1 MENERL
7 IPNEENEYSQ
17 LKGDGSMQDYHP
29 TGESRNDYGLKVV
42 DVDDNAAMPVAYN
55 QEVVTYSP
63 MTAPTP
69 TATGT
74 PYENNTGQMY
84 QNYSLKEV
92 DDEPAINQGVP
103 IQGAN
108 ARGGGGGNVD
118 WNEACGR
125 CLGEWIWQLMIAL
138 ICWGLTR

>member
-7 IPNEENEYSQ
+7 IPNEGDVYSQ
-17 LKGDGSMQDYHP
+17 FKGDDSMQGYHP
-29 TGESRNDYGLKVV
+29 TGDAHNDYGLKVV
-42 DVDDNAAMPVAYN
+42 DVDNNAAMPVTYN
-55 QEVVTYSP
+55 QEAVTYSL

-92 DDEPAINQGVP
+92 DDEPVINQGIPV
-103 IQGAN
+103 QGAN
-108 ARGGGGGNVD
+108 VRGVFRRNRYPLPAGSDFFATPSWKFFNV
-118 WNEACGR
+118 
-125 CLGEWIWQLMIAL
+125 
-138 ICWGLTR
+138 